1 MHDIL
6 KAELAAV
13 NRFIDILQQE
23 QTALVS
29 ADVDTLLPLSDSK
42 TKQADELRLLAQQRV
57 DQLIQAGFSGNREG
71 MDAWL
76 AEQPTAGRNDMKKV
90 WDDLLQAGR
99 TAQRLNETN
108 GKLIEIHLQHNQQ
121 ALSALA
127 SAANQSGVYGKDGQP
142 HTTIPSSSRTLGK
155 V

>member
-1 MHDIL
+1 LLDTL

-13 NRFIDILQQE
+13 HRFIDILQQE

-29 ADVDTLLPLSDSK
+29 ADVDTLLTLADRK
-42 TKQADELRLLAQQRV
+42 IKQSDELRLLAQQRV
-57 DQLIQAGFSGNREG
+57 NQLSQAGYSGDREG

-76 AEQPTAGRNDMKKV
+76 MAQAAPARKDLKKS
-90 WDDLLQAGR
+90 WDDLLLAGR

-108 GKLIEIHLQHNQQ
+108 GKLIETHLQHNQQ
-121 ALSALA
+121 ALAALA
-127 SAANQSGVYGKDGQP
+127 NAANQSSVYGRDGQP
-142 HTTIPSSSRTLGK
+142 HTTIPLTSRTLGK

>member
-1 MHDIL
+1 LLDTL

-13 NRFIDILQQE
+13 HRFIDILQQE

-29 ADVDTLLPLSDSK
+29 ADVDTLLTLADRK
-42 TKQADELRLLAQQRV
+42 IKQSDELRLLAQQRV
-57 DQLIQAGFSGNREG
+57 NQLNQAGYSGDREG

-76 AEQPTAGRNDMKKV
+76 MAQAASARKDLKKS
-90 WDDLLQAGR
+90 WDDLLLAGR

-108 GKLIEIHLQHNQQ
+108 GKLIETHLQHNQQ
-121 ALSALA
+121 ALAALA
-127 SAANQSGVYGKDGQP
+127 NAANQSSVYGRDGQP
-142 HTTIPSSSRTLGK
+142 QTTIPLSSRTLGK